1 MRDVYIVGIG
11 MTRFFKWLERG
22 IKDLT
27 RESVTEALNDAGLQ
41 KEQIE
46 AAWFAN
52 SNWGYFEGQHQ
63 VRGQVALGA
72 LEMYGLPVTNTEGAC
87 GGGSQALHGAYLGV
101 ASGVYE
107 CALAVGTEKLY
118 NEDKQKSFSAI
129 GLGTD
134 MEKEE
139 WMIDAWIKRLN
150 GLGIVTSAEDVVDKK
165 NLTRSPMMDIYAY
178 MIRWHMKAYGSTQR
192 QLAVIAS
199 KGHWHGAMN
208 PKAQFQ
214 KEMTVE
220 EILAGKPVVYP
231 LTVPMCAPIGDGSA
245 AAILCSGDFLKKMK
259 SPRPVKVLASVYG
272 TSTPRFFDE
281 PEKGVEVRL
290 SKKAYDIAGVG
301 PEDVSVVE
309 IHDAASY
316 GELKMTEQLGFC
328 KRGEGGPLAESGATT
343 LGGKIPVNVSGGL
356 ISRGHPLAATGVAQ
370 IYELTT
376 QLRGE
381 AGKRQVEGARIG
393 MSENGG
399 GQVFFEEASMGIHIL
414 EKVSI

>member
-1 MRDVYIVGIG
+1 MRGVYIAGVG
-11 MTRFFKWLERG
+11 MTRFFKWLDRS

-27 RESVTEALNDAGLQ
+27 RESVTEALNDGGLQ

-52 SNWGYFEGQHQ
+52 STWGFFEGQHQ
-63 VRGQVALGA
+63 IRGQVALGP
-72 LEMYGLPVTNTEGAC
+72 LEMYGIPVINNEGAC
-87 GGGSQALHGAYLGV
+87 GGGSQAMHSAYLGV
-101 ASGVYE
+101 ASGMYE

-118 NEDKQKSFSAI
+118 NEDKAKSFMAI

-139 WMIDAWIKRLN
+139 WMVNAWIERLKH
-150 GLGIVTSAEDVVDKK
+150 LGIATSAEDVVDK
-165 NLTRSPMMDIYAY
+165 NNMTRSPMMDIYAY
-178 MIRWHMKAYGSTQR
+178 MIRWHMKTHGSTQR
-192 QLAVIAS
+192 QLAAITS
-199 KGHWHGAMN
+199 KNHWHGAMN

-220 EILAGKPVVYP
+220 EVLAGRPVVYP
-231 LTVPMCAPIGDGSA
+231 LTVPMCAPVGDGSA

-259 SPRPVKVLASVYG
+259 SPRPVKILASVFG
-272 TSTPRFFDE
+272 TSTPRFLDE
-281 PEKGVEVRL
+281 ADKAIEVRL
-290 SKKAYDIAGVG
+290 SQKAYNMAGVG

-309 IHDAASY
+309 IHDAAAY
-316 GELKMTEQLGFC
+316 GELKMSEQLGFF
-328 KRGEGGPLAESGATT
+328 KQGAGGPMAEAGATT
-343 LGGKIPVNVSGGL
+343 LGGKLPINVSGGL
-356 ISRGHPLAATGVAQ
+356 ISRGHPLAATGIAQ

-399 GQVFFEEASMGIHIL
+399 GQVFFEEATMGIHII
-414 EKVSI
+414 EKVHL

>member
-27 RESVTEALNDAGLQ
+27 KEAVTEALNDAGLQ

-52 SNWGYFEGQHQ
+52 SNWGFFENQHQ
-63 VRGQVALGA
+63 IRGQVALGA
-72 LEMYGLPVTNTEGAC
+72 LEMYGLPVINNEGAC
-87 GGGSQALHGAYLGV
+87 GGGSQAMHGAFLGV
-101 ASGVYE
+101 ASGMYE

-118 NEDKQKSFSAI
+118 NEDKRKSFMAI

-139 WMIDAWIKRLN
+139 WMTNAWLERLKY
-150 GLGIVTSAEDVVDKK
+150 LGIAMAAEEMVDK
-165 NLTRSPMMDIYAY
+165 NNMTRSPMMDIYAC
-178 MIRWHMKAYGSTQR
+178 MIRWHMNTYGSTQR

-199 KGHWHGAMN
+199 KDHWHGAMN

-220 EILAGKPVVYP
+220 EILAGKPVLYP
-231 LTVPMCAPIGDGSA
+231 LTAPMCAPIGDGSA

-259 SPRPVKVLASVYG
+259 SPRPVKIRASIFG
-272 TSTPRFFDE
+272 TSTPRFLDE
-281 PEKGVEVRL
+281 ADKAIEVRL
-290 SKKAYDIAGVG
+290 SQKAYNMAGIG

-309 IHDAASY
+309 IHDAAAY
-316 GELKMTEQLGFC
+316 GELKMSEQLGFF
-328 KRGEGGPLAESGATT
+328 KHGEGGPMAEAGVTT
-343 LGGKIPVNVSGGL
+343 LGGKLPINVSGGL

-381 AGKRQVEGARIG
+381 AGKRQVEGAKIG

-414 EKVSI
+414 EKVSK